1 MRRGRIRNFCRPD
14 LAVVDIENAVTVRG
28 EERCVAVTDEDW
40 LSAGG
45 DRLNDDLERRGAL
58 EVGRVGRLAVGSG
71 LGAVGVGNG
80 RGVGRPRELGD
91 VLRIVLVIV
100 RELAGDLVWSGDPE
114 IVVAFS
120 VAARS

>member
-1 MRRGRIRNFCRPD
+1 MRRGRIRNFCCPD

-80 RGVGRPRELGD
+80 RGVGKPPSIGTVNRRGWSVFESMFD
-91 VLRIVLVIV
+91 VSTTFRL
-100 RELAGDLVWSGDPE
+100 SGVQPTTSSGE
-114 IVVAFS
+114 G
-120 VAARS
+120 